1 MSPAHSPDGARMND
15 DLGKL
20 EAAVDRALATGDAS
34 HLEVV
39 GYGEITLVVRWTVD
53 GRQVACKR
61 LPGLAGDAAFSAY
74 RSCVTSYIA
83 RLAERGV
90 VVPETTVEAVPRRDG
105 TVTAYCV
112 QAVLATTSLLP
123 RHLQGAGRG
132 EVREVAAALVE
143 RIAGCIDSR
152 LGLDAQLSNWAWTD
166 GGLRYLDIST
176 PFERDDRGR
185 ESFDVELHL
194 ASVPWALRGAVRR
207 FALGAILDKYYDR
220 RGALLDLAGNLHKE
234 RLAQLLPDVLEAAN
248 RVVEPPITAEEAER
262 YYRDDARM
270 WELLQRLRRA
280 DRWWQRTVRRRR
292 YPFLLPG
299 SIER

>member
-1 MSPAHSPDGARMND
+1 MIDGLRE
-15 DLGKL
+15 L
-20 EAAVDRALATGDAS
+20 ESEVDRALATGDAS
-34 HLEVV
+34 PLEVV
-39 GYGEITLVVRWTVD
+39 GYGEITLVVMWTVD
-53 GRQVACKR
+53 GRTVACKR
-61 LPGLAGDAAFSAY
+61 LPGIAGDAAFVAY
-74 RSCVTSYIA
+74 RDCVASYIA

-90 VVPETTVEAVPRRDG
+90 VVPDTVVEAVPRRDG

-112 QAVLATTSLLP
+112 QPVLAASSLLP
-123 RHLQGAGRG
+123 NLLQGAGPDQ
-132 EVREVAAALVE
+132 EREVVAALVE

-152 LGLDAQLSNWAWTD
+152 LGLDAQLSNWAWD
-166 GGLRYLDIST
+166 GDGLRFLDIST
-176 PFERDDRGR
+176 PFVRDEHGR

-234 RLAQLLPDVLEAAN
+234 RLARMVPDVLEAAN
-248 RVVEPPITAEEAER
+248 RVVAPAITAAEAAR

-270 WELLQRLRRA
+270 WGLLQRLRRA
-280 DRWWQRTVRRRR
+280 DRWWQRTVRRRP

-299 SIER
+299 RIKR

>member
-1 MSPAHSPDGARMND
+1 MND
-15 DLGKL
+15 DLCEL
-20 EAAVDRALATGDAS
+20 EAAIDRALATGDAS

-61 LPGLAGDAAFSAY
+61 LPGLAGDAAISAY
-74 RSCVTSYIA
+74 RSCVASYIA

-90 VVPETTVEAVPRRDG
+90 VVPETTVEAVTRRDG
-105 TVTAYCV
+105 SVTAYCV
-112 QAVLATTSLLP
+112 QPVLEPTSLLP
-123 RHLQGAGRG
+123 NRLQGAGRG
-132 EVREVAAALVE
+132 EVREVLAALVE
-143 RIAGCIDSR
+143 RIAGCINSR

-234 RLAQLLPDVLEAAN
+234 RLAQLRAGTSSRPRIGWWSRRSRPARRSATTATTPGCGSSCSGCGAPTAGGSAPSAAGGT
-248 RVVEPPITAEEAER
+248 RSCC
-262 YYRDDARM
+262 
-270 WELLQRLRRA
+270 RA
-280 DRWWQRTVRRRR
+280 ASR
-292 YPFLLPG
+292 G
-299 SIER
+299 SG

>member
-1 MSPAHSPDGARMND
+1 MND

-20 EAAVDRALATGDAS
+20 EAAVDRALATGDPS

-105 TVTAYCV
+105 SVTAYCV

-123 RHLQGAGRG
+123 NRLQGAGQG
-132 EVREVAAALVE
+132 EVREVVAALVE

-166 GGLRYLDIST
+166 GGLRYLDITT

-194 ASVPWALRGAVRR
+194 ASVPWALRGAVRH

-234 RLAQLLPDVLEAAN
+234 RLAQLLPEVLEAAK
-248 RVVEPPITAEEAER
+248 RVVEPPITAAEAER

-280 DRWWQRTVRRRR
+280 DRWWQRTVRRRP

-299 SIER
+299 RIER

>member
-1 MSPAHSPDGARMND
+1 MND
-15 DLGKL
+15 DLREL
-20 EAAVDRALATGDAS
+20 EAAIDRALATGDPS
-34 HLEVV
+34 QLEVV
-39 GYGEITLVVRWTVD
+39 GYGEITLVVKWTVG
-53 GRQVACKR
+53 GRPVACKR

-83 RLAERGV
+83 HLAERGV
-90 VVPETTVEAVPRRDG
+90 VVPETTVEAVPRSDG
-105 TVTAYCV
+105 NIIAYCV
-112 QAVLATTSLLP
+112 QPVLASASLLP
-123 RHLQGAGRG
+123 NRLRVAGRG
-132 EVREVAAALVE
+132 EVREVVTALVE
-143 RIAGCIDSR
+143 RIAGCIDAR

-220 RGALLDLAGNLHKE
+220 RGALLDLAGNLCKE
-234 RLAQLLPDVLEAAN
+234 RLAQLLPEVLEAAN
-248 RVVEPPITAEEAER
+248 RFLELPITAEEAER

-280 DRWWQRTVRRRR
+280 DRWWQRTVRRRP

-299 SIER
+299 RIER